1 VAVRARD
8 KRIDGPAIARMLEG
22 IEAGEDGLRFLPE
35 VDFAGA
41 TFVGPVD
48 FSKVHF
54 GTAIFRAATFEGDA
68 MFEGA
73 HFDHKA
79 DFACAA
85 FEGKALFERAV
96 FGCEAIFEFVE
107 RAGDEPDDE
116 TDETGAGSEVTFA
129 DWADFRRVRFEA
141 GAVFGGARFQ
151 SRARFVGTSF
161 GSRARPAGGSFVGA
175 SFSAA
180 RTFGPM
186 MAWGPLSLDRVAF
199 DAPVRIR
206 LSAPEVTCRDA
217 QFRARTTMEI
227 RFARVD
233 LSDSEFALP
242 SVVGGFAAAFPE
254 KEYLYGWDWHLAGW
268 VKHEY
273 KRGWRPQISSLDRAN
288 VGSLTLSSVDL
299 TACRFGG
306 AHNLDGLRFEGADFP
321 TIRNVWRFHRSA
333 AWEELRL
340 SGSKPAEAER
350 IARVYRALRKGR
362 EDNKD
367 EPGAADF
374 YYGEMEMRRKAR
386 RRRKETGSAKRTSRI
401 EWLVL
406 WAYKLVSGYGLRS
419 SRALGAL
426 VVTVVFFAVLLDRV
440 SGFDPDQ
447 GFWKSLLFSAES
459 TSGLF
464 RAPRPPDGATLNDEG
479 HIFQMGLRLFGPLF
493 FGLALLALRG
503 RVKR

>member
-1 VAVRARD
+1 
-8 KRIDGPAIARMLEG
+8 MLEG
-22 IEAGEDGLRFLPE
+22 IEAGEDKLRWLPE
-35 VDFAGA
+35 ADFTGA

-48 FSKVHF
+48 FSNVRF

-68 MFEGA
+68 MFAGS

-79 DFACAA
+79 DFACTT
-85 FEGKALFERAV
+85 FEGKALFERAE
-96 FGCEAIFEFVE
+96 FGCEAIFEFIE
-107 RAGDEPDDE
+107 PPKEGPEDEPDE
-116 TDETGAGSEVTFA
+116 AQAGSEVTFA
-129 DWADFRRVRFEA
+129 DWADFRRVRFKA
-141 GAVFGGARFQ
+141 GAVFGGARFR
-151 SRARFVGTSF
+151 SRARFVGASF
-161 GSRARPAGGSFVGA
+161 GSRARPSGGSFVGA

-186 MAWGPLSLDRVAF
+186 IAWGPLTFDRVAF

-233 LSDSEFALP
+233 LSDSEFVLP
-242 SVVGGFAAAFPE
+242 SVAGGFGVAFPE
-254 KEYLYGWDWHLAGW
+254 EEYLYGWDWHLAGW
-268 VKHEY
+268 IEANGEGGCKP
-273 KRGWRPQISSLDRAN
+273 RISSLDRAN

-333 AWEELRL
+333 VWEELRL
-340 SGSKPAEAER
+340 PGNKPAEAER

-426 VVTVVFFAVLLDRV
+426 VLTVVFFAVLLDRV

-459 TSGLF
+459 TSGVF
-464 RAPRPPDGATLNDEG
+464 RAPRPPEGATLNDEG